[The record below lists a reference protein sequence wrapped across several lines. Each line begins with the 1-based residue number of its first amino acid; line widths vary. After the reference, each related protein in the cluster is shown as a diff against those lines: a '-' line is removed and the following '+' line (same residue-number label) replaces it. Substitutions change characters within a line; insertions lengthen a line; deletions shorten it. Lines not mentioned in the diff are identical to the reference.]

1 LLFGGAGDLVACQPR
16 KALCFWWMVS
26 GPPAKGRLLGLIFVS
41 NLLLFAALLL
51 GGAGAFACQPREAH
65 CSVGQVA

>member
-1 LLFGGAGDLVACQPR
+1 ML
-16 KALCFWWMVS
+16 S

-65 CSVGQVA
+65 FSVGQVD